1 MEIHKILLV
10 DDEADI
16 RTIADLCLRELGG
29 FAVVLAASGPEALVL
44 AAREAFDLVL
54 LDVMMPGTDGP
65 TTLASLRAAGV
76 QTPVV
81 FMTAK
86 AGADEVARYH
96 ALGVASVIAKP
107 FDVLTLP
114 AQIRE
119 IGAAL

>member
-1 MEIHKILLV
+1 VEIHKILLV

-29 FAVVLAASGPEALVL
+29 FSVVLAASGPEALAI
-44 AAREAFDLVL
+44 AARESFDLVL

-65 TTLASLRAAGV
+65 TTLASLRGAGV

-86 AGADEVARYH
+86 ASADQVARYR

-107 FDVLTLP
+107 FDVLALP
-114 AQIRE
+114 AQIRA
-119 IGAAL
+119 IGEGL